1 MAEAQQVKVVEQVQG
16 QFRLSLAQ
24 SAVARVD
31 IVDIDL
37 VIETKSGERLILA
50 GAALDSTGDKPP
62 GVMFTD
68 GLVSSAQLFAS
79 VAQVQSP
86 SVPVPAM
93 TSLSEFEVQKTKGP
107 RSFVTSGEPNGEAS
121 AANQADAAQPSAD
134 VPSNVAPLSAPPPT
148 PIETLLDDAKKKLDG
163 ENNKHGDFSAPPLPI
178 PPQSPPSPPPATP
191 GAATTVPQLPT
202 LQVWFGNYSGSET
215 VGSTVYGAGGTTAS
229 DPRYFSANAPLAAN
243 SAEQIAPEV
252 LTVTGNQTVYV
263 DGVGPLLGTTGS
275 VNANATSYYSKVFV
289 ARVVGTFNKAGSM
302 TISGLP
308 LGFSLVS
315 LSAAFTVVNTVA
327 ATASSAGVWTITLAD
342 PTQAIT
348 SFPLKLIYPTTASA
362 SLITLDFA
370 ESVYYSG
377 ANYDLHQKVVIQV
390 KEVHSSADLNVTA
403 TDPNDATKTV
413 AVNILPSNGVPNL
426 VYAQGSHNTIY
437 GGMADD
443 TMVSLGAA
451 NTFDGGGGI
460 NTVDFSR
467 DATSHTINLATN
479 ANHGGYAEGSVLTN
493 ISVIRAGSGGDTIT
507 GNASTSTTIYGGSG
521 NDVMAGGSA
530 GDVFVGG
537 GGRDTVTY
545 AASAAVA
552 IDQTGG
558 GRSSGD
564 ASGDSYSGIATLVG
578 SAFTDT
584 FIGGTAA
591 GSATMDGNGGSDW
604 VDYEFVSVVNNR
616 GVTVNLNDSTAN
628 SGGAINDRLVNIENI
643 KGTTGNDLFYAS
655 TEANSFVGN
664 GGTDTVSY
672 DGQTAMTIDQVSGR
686 GLGTGAASGD
696 SYDGIATIVGSTGN
710 DTFVG
715 GTGAGSAVM
724 DGAAGNNWVS
734 YNYAGSSS
742 VTINLSTGTNSGAA
756 SNDRLVNVANVYGS
770 GGNDLFVA
778 DSRANS
784 FVGGGGVDVVRYDG
798 LTAVTVDQTG
808 GNLGTG
814 AASGDSFSGI
824 ATIVGGS
831 GNDTF
836 VGGTA
841 SGSATMDGSSGDN
854 WVTYQNA
861 TGPVTLDLTGGFANG
876 GAAQY
881 DHLVNVENVTGS
893 SAADLFYAD
902 AAVNSFVGGGG
913 QDTVSYAGDS
923 SGGLTIDLTGR
934 GYGSGYASGDSYSGI
949 AAVIGSSGNDTFI
962 GGIGSGLGTM
972 DGAAGSDW
980 VDYDYVEVVYG
991 RGVTVDLTN
1000 SANNAGGASKDRLLN
1015 IENIKGT
1022 GGNDLFYAS
1031 SDTNSFIGNGGTDIV
1046 SYARDSSGGLVLDQT
1061 GRGLGTGYASGDSYT
1076 GIATLV
1082 GGAGNDTFIGGT
1094 AAGSATMDGAGGT
1107 NWISYQYPGSSGVT
1121 VNLTTGVNGGAA
1133 GNDHF
1138 VNIENVQ
1145 GSSGNDTFFADAA
1158 ANSFVGGGGT
1168 DVVSYAGLTAV
1179 TVDQTGGNRG
1189 TGAASGDSYGG
1200 IATIVGGSGNDT
1212 FVGGTAAGSATMDG
1226 AGGSNWVTY
1235 QNATGSATLDL
1246 SGGTAN
1252 GGAALNDRLLN
1263 IANIVASSHGDTLT
1277 GNSAD
1282 NSFISG
1288 AGADSIEGGGGR
1300 DTVDYS
1306 ADANSHTIDLA
1317 SNANHGGSAE
1327 GDTLTNIDVVIGGN
1341 GGDTLTGNAAA
1352 STTLIGGTG
1361 NDLLAGGSAADYFN
1375 GGAGADVVTYAGLGA
1390 ATIDQT
1396 AGNHGTGA
1404 ASGDL
1409 YVNVETIVGS
1419 SGVDT
1424 FVGGTASGSATMDGG
1439 GGRDWIDYEYL
1450 AVGVGVTVNLASGTT
1465 SGAVTNDHF
1474 VNIENVYGSVNND
1487 IFIANGLGNTFN
1499 GGGGSDWVSY
1509 AQNGGTAVTIDLY
1522 NHLSSGG
1529 ASNDS
1534 LIAIQNL
1541 IGSTGNDTFYADSN
1555 NNSFIGGGGADIVS
1569 YSNSTVDLIVD
1580 QTQSGIAT
1588 GLARGDAYSGIAT
1601 IIGGS
1606 LSDTFIGG
1614 TASGSATMDGAGGEN
1629 WVSYLNATSGA
1640 TVNLATGVNAGSA
1653 LNDHFVNVK
1662 NIVAS
1667 AYGDRLTGD
1676 SNNNT
1681 FVAGAGADTFTG
1693 GGGIDV
1699 VSYAQSRDP
1708 LVIDQAGYGRGT
1720 SAAAGDA
1727 YAGIATIIGSTSVDT
1742 FIGGT
1747 AAGSATMFGG
1757 GGSDWISYQYLA
1769 GGIGA
1774 TVDLLNNSN
1783 NSGAAANDQTN
1794 GIENVVGSAYAD
1806 LFYADG
1812 EINSFI
1818 GGTGNDVVSYV
1829 RSGVLT
1835 GMVIDQTGGG
1845 HATGFAGNDYYNS
1858 IETISG
1864 SQYDDTFIGGT
1875 ASVLATMDGGVGSD
1889 WVDYQY
1895 VAGAS
1900 GVTIDLTDSLNNGG
1914 AAANDRLTNVEN
1926 IRGTANADL
1935 FYASAS
1941 ANSFV
1946 GNGGLDTVSY
1956 ARAGSAVTV
1965 DQTTGNH
1972 GSGYASG
1979 DSFSGIATIV
1989 GSAAADTFI
1998 GGTASVLAT
2007 MDGATGSDWVDYRY
2021 VSGASGVTIDLTDS
2035 LNNGGAAANDRLTN
2049 VENITGTANADLF
2062 YASASANSFVGNGGT
2077 DIVSYARAGSAA
2089 TIDQTSGNHGS
2100 GYASGDSFSG
2110 IATIVGSAAADTF
2123 VGGTGAGSAT
2133 MDGGSGS
2140 DWADYRYLSGG
2151 VGVTVNLFTHV
2162 NGGAAS
2168 NDKLTS
2174 IENVYGSIYADTFV
2188 ADGTGNSFVG
2198 NGGADWVSYAS
2209 LTDTSQGATVD
2220 LSNNANNAGS
2230 AALDRLSN
2238 VENIIGSGG
2247 NDKLVGDA
2255 LSNTFV
2261 GGLGS
2266 DSFDGGSGGLDVV
2279 TYASST
2285 AGLSIDLTG
2294 GGHGTLEAQGDS
2306 FVRIATI
2313 VGSAQADTFMSGTGT
2328 ASVTMSGGGGTDWV
2342 SYQYATG
2349 AATVDLTYN
2358 GTTSL
2363 NGGAALY
2370 DHLIGIENLRG
2381 STYND
2386 TFFADSVANSIIG
2399 GGGTDIVSYARG
2411 SAMTI
2416 DLTGGGRSTG
2426 YASGDSLSGIATV
2439 IGSSGG
2445 DTFIG
2450 GTASGAPTMVGGGGT
2465 DWITYQYATSA
2476 ATLDLTATSAN
2487 GGSAQY
2493 DHVGGIENVRGSTY
2507 NDTFFADS
2515 VANSIIGGGGTDIVS
2530 YARGSAMT
2538 IDLTGGGRSTGY
2550 ASGDSLS
2557 GIATV
2562 IGSSGG
2568 DTFIGDTF
2576 IGGTA
2581 SGAPTMVGGGGTDW
2595 ITYQYAASAA
2605 TLDLTA
2611 TSANGGSAAN
2621 DHVGG
2626 IENVRG
2632 STYNDTFFAD
2642 SVANSFI
2649 GGGGTDIVSYARTA
2663 TATVIDQTG
2672 GGNGTLYASGDSYS
2686 GIATI
2691 VGGTGND
2698 TFIGG
2703 TASGSATMSGGGG
2716 TDWVSYQYAA
2726 SGATVDLTYNNTASL
2741 NGGSAANDH
2750 LIGIRSI
2757 RGSAYNDTFY
2767 ADSNANSFVGGGGT
2781 DIVSYA
2787 RGTAMTINL
2796 TGTSRSTGY
2805 ASGDSYNGI
2814 ATVIGSSG
2822 GDTFIGG
2829 TSSGSAVMSGG
2840 GGTDWVTYQYA
2851 TGGKATVNLATGSN
2865 GGTAANDRLSGIEN
2879 IVASNQGDV
2888 LTGNANANSFI
2899 SGGGADTIDGGSGID
2914 TVSYTLDS
2922 GTVHTINL
2930 ANNAANSGGY
2940 AAGDVLSNIE
2950 VVIGGNS
2957 GDTITGNSASTTTII
2972 GGTGNDLFFGGSAA
2986 DSFSGGT
2993 GNDTVSYNND
3003 SSGAGLTISL
3013 TNTAN
3018 SSGYAQGDSY
3028 TGVETIVGTGFDDT
3042 FIGGTAT
3049 GSATMDGAVGSDWI
3063 SYAGLAAATV
3073 YLGGTN
3079 AGSALYDKLV
3089 NIENILGS
3097 GNADVLTG
3105 STATNIINAGAGD
3118 DTIFGSGGSDS
3129 LDGGAGSHDIVDYSQ
3144 NSTGAANDR
3153 AVTVYLGGFDEVG
3166 NNSTSHSVT
3175 VPGGYTGYGL
3185 NDLAVSNTV
3194 VADYYANIED
3204 VRGGGGNDILIGTTG
3219 INTIYGGAGNDTLGG
3234 GGGGDRLDGGSGT
3247 DTVTYAWE
3255 SVGVSVYLAGTTQTG
3270 AAVAGLSLPSGYTG
3284 GGFDN
3289 GKTDYY
3295 ASIENV
3301 TGSAHKDII
3310 VGSSGDNVITGYGGA
3325 DTIYGMGGNDTFIGG
3340 LGSEYIDGGSGT
3352 DKIDYSTASGGVSV
3366 DLASNYASSIGG
3378 VSFTDSLVNIE
3389 NIAGSTSGNNVLG
3402 GNSLNNTIWGGTGS
3416 DTLWGGG
3423 GTADVLYGGT
3433 GNDTFFGGVGTETL
3447 NGEIGNDTVDYS
3459 RSTSGVSIDLTTGV
3473 GTNIGGTT
3481 FLDTLI
3487 SVEAIT
3493 GSNQGDQISGNGT
3506 NWNIHGGSGND
3517 TFNLS
3522 AINTLDGGAG
3532 IDSLIYTGNN
3542 FGSVIFNVTN
3552 IESIDIRNNAHGD
3565 GYAIES
3571 QSIIDILGSSSS
3583 HTLDFTIDTGD
3594 SFSVSNSGTQ
3604 DAVWNATNS
3613 TWTVY
3618 SDNTHTTQLAQ
3629 LQLHQG

>member
-1 MAEAQQVKVVEQVQG
+1 MAEAQQVKVIESVQG
-16 QFRLSLAQ
+16 QFRLNLAQ

-50 GAALDSTGDKPP
+50 GAALDSTSDKPP

-68 GLVSSAQLFAS
+68 GLVSSTQLFAL
-79 VAQVQSP
+79 VAQVESP

-93 TSLSEFEVQKTKGP
+93 TSLSEYEAQKTKGP
-107 RSFVTSGEPNGEAS
+107 RSFVTSGEPNGEADAAS
-121 AANQADAAQPSAD
+121 AADSAPPAAD
-134 VPSNVAPLSAPPPT
+134 VPSDVAPLSSPPPT
-148 PIETLLDDAKKKLDG
+148 TVETLLDDAKKQLDG
-163 ENNKHGDFSAPPLPI
+163 ETSKHGDFSSPPQPI
-178 PPQSPPSPPPATP
+178 PPQSPPSSPPATP

-229 DPRYFSANAPLAAN
+229 DPRNFSANAPLAAN
-243 SAEQIAPEV
+243 SSEQIAPEV

-275 VNANATSYYSKVFV
+275 VDANATNYYSKVFV
-289 ARVVGTFNKAGSM
+289 ARIVGTFNKAGSM
-302 TISGLP
+302 TITGLP

-327 ATASSAGVWTITLAD
+327 ATATSAGVWTITLVD
-342 PTQAIT
+342 STEAIT

-362 SLITLDFA
+362 SQITLDFA

-390 KEVHSSADLNVTA
+390 KEVHSAADLDVTA
-403 TDPNDATKTV
+403 PDPNDSTKTV
-413 AVNILPSNGVPNL
+413 AVDILPSNGVPNL
-426 VYAQGSHNTIY
+426 VYVQGSHNTIY
-437 GGMADD
+437 GGIADD
-443 TMVSLGAA
+443 TMVSQGAA

-460 NTVDFSR
+460 NTVDFSG

-521 NDVMAGGSA
+521 NDLMAGGSA

-545 AASAAVA
+545 AASAAVTV
-552 IDQTGG
+552 DQTGG

-564 ASGDSYSGIATLVG
+564 ALGDSYSGIATLVG
-578 SAFTDT
+578 SGVADT
-584 FIGGTAA
+584 FIGGTSA

-604 VDYEFVSVVNNR
+604 VDYTYVSVANNR

-628 SGGAINDRLVNIENI
+628 SGGAISDRLVNIENI
-643 KGTTGNDLFYAS
+643 KGSTGNDLFYAS

-672 DGQTAMTIDQVSGR
+672 TGPTAVTIDQVSGR
-686 GLGTGAASGD
+686 GRGTGAASGD
-696 SYDGIATIVGSTGN
+696 SYNGIATIVGSAGN
-710 DTFVG
+710 DTFIG
-715 GTGAGSAVM
+715 GTASGSAVM
-724 DGAAGNNWVS
+724 DGATGNNWVS
-734 YNYAGSSS
+734 YNYTGSSS

-770 GGNDLFVA
+770 DGNDLFIA

-784 FVGGGGVDVVRYDG
+784 FIGGGGVDVVRYDG

-808 GNLGTG
+808 GNRGTG
-814 AASGDSFSGI
+814 AASGDTYGGI

-831 GNDTF
+831 GNDIF

-861 TGPVTLDLTGGFANG
+861 TGPVTLDLTGSFANG

-881 DHLVNVENVTGS
+881 DHLVNVENVAGS

-902 AAVNSFVGGGG
+902 SAVNSFVGGGG

-923 SGGLTIDLTGR
+923 SGGLIIDLTGR

-972 DGAAGSDW
+972 DGATGSDW
-980 VDYDYVEVVYG
+980 VDYEFVEVVYG
-991 RGVTVDLTN
+991 RGVTVDLTD

-1022 GGNDLFYAS
+1022 SGNDLFYAS

-1046 SYARDSSGGLVLDQT
+1046 SYARDSSGTLVLDQT
-1061 GRGLGTGYASGDSYT
+1061 GRGQGTSTASGDSYT

-1082 GGAGNDTFIGGT
+1082 GSAGNDTFIGGT

-1121 VNLTTGVNGGAA
+1121 VNLATGANGGAA
-1133 GNDHF
+1133 SNDHF
-1138 VNIENVQ
+1138 INIENVL

-1189 TGAASGDSYGG
+1189 TGAASGDTYGG
-1200 IATIVGGSGNDT
+1200 IATILGGSGNDT

-1235 QNATGSATLDL
+1235 QNAAGSATLDL
-1246 SGGTAN
+1246 GGGTAN
-1252 GGAALNDRLLN
+1252 GGAALNDRLFN

-1277 GNSAD
+1277 GNGAD

-1288 AGADSIEGGGGR
+1288 AGADTIDGGSGH

-1306 ADANSHTIDLA
+1306 ADASSHTVNLA
-1317 SNANHGGSAE
+1317 SNGNHGGKAE
-1327 GDTLTNIDVVIGGN
+1327 GDRLDNIEVVIGGN
-1341 GGDTLTGNAAA
+1341 SGDTLTGNATA

-1375 GGAGADVVTYAGLGA
+1375 GGAGADVVTYDGLG
-1390 ATIDQT
+1390 TVTVDQT

-1404 ASGDL
+1404 AAGDQ

-1465 SGAVTNDHF
+1465 SGAVTTDRF

-1487 IFIANGLGNTFN
+1487 VFIASGLGNTFN

-1509 AQNGGTAVTIDLY
+1509 AQNGGIAVTIDLY

-1541 IGSTGNDTFYADSN
+1541 IGSTNRDTFYADGN
-1555 NNSFIGGGGADIVS
+1555 TNSFIGGGGADIVS
-1569 YSNSTVDLIVD
+1569 YSNSTVDLIID

-1588 GLARGDAYSGIAT
+1588 GLARGDGYSGIAT
-1601 IIGGS
+1601 IVGGS

-1614 TASGSATMDGAGGEN
+1614 TASGSATMDGSGGEN

-1653 LNDHFVNVK
+1653 LYDHFVNVK

-1681 FVAGAGADTFTG
+1681 FFAGAGADTFTG

-1699 VSYAQSRDP
+1699 VSYSQSRDS

-1727 YAGIATIIGSTSVDT
+1727 YSGIATIIGSTAVDT

-1747 AAGSATMFGG
+1747 AAGSATMFSG
-1757 GGSDWISYQYLA
+1757 GGSDWINYQYLT
-1769 GGIGA
+1769 GGTGA

-1783 NSGAAANDQTN
+1783 NSGAAANDRTN
-1794 GIENVVGSAYAD
+1794 GIENVIGSAYAD

-1812 EINSFI
+1812 ETNSFI

-1845 HATGFAGNDYYNS
+1845 HATGFAGNDYYSS

-1875 ASVLATMDGGVGSD
+1875 AAVLATMDGGVGSD

-1895 VAGAS
+1895 VTGAS
-1900 GVTIDLTDSLNNGG
+1900 GVTVDLTNSLNNGG
-1914 AAANDRLTNVEN
+1914 AAGNDRLTNVEN

-1935 FYASAS
+1935 FYASAA

-1946 GNGGLDTVSY
+1946 GNGGTDTVSY

-1965 DQTTGNH
+1965 DQTSGNH

-1979 DSFSGIATIV
+1979 DSFDGIATII

-2021 VSGASGVTIDLTDS
+2021 VSGASGVTVDLTDS
-2035 LNNGGAAANDRLTN
+2035 LNNGGAAVNDRLAN
-2049 VENITGTANADLF
+2049 VENITGTTNADLF
-2062 YASASANSFVGNGGT
+2062 YASSAANSFVGNGGT
-2077 DIVSYARAGSAA
+2077 DIVSYARAGAA
-2089 TIDQTSGNHGS
+2089 VTVDQTSGNHGS
-2100 GYASGDSFSG
+2100 GYASGDSFNG
-2110 IATIVGSAAADTF
+2110 IATIVGSTAADTF
-2123 VGGTGAGSAT
+2123 IGGTGASSAT

-2174 IENVYGSIYADTFV
+2174 IENVYGSIYSDTFV

-2198 NGGADWVSYAS
+2198 NGGTDWVSYAS
-2209 LTDTSQGATVD
+2209 LTDTSHGATVD

-2247 NDKLVGDA
+2247 NDKLIGDA
-2255 LSNTFV
+2255 LNNTFI

-2294 GGHGTLEAQGDS
+2294 GGYGTLEAQGDS

-2349 AATVDLTYN
+2349 AATIDLTYN

-2363 NGGAALY
+2363 NGGSALY
-2370 DHLIGIENLRG
+2370 DHLIGIENVRG

-2386 TFFADSVANSIIG
+2386 MVFADSSANSIIG

-2411 SAMTI
+2411 TAMTI

-2439 IGSSGG
+2439 IGSSGN

-2450 GTASGAPTMVGGGGT
+2450 GTATGSSTMSGGGGT

-2493 DHVGGIENVRGSTY
+2493 DHVSGIENVRGSTY
-2507 NDTFFADS
+2507 SDTFFADS
-2515 VANSIIGGGGTDIVS
+2515 VANSFIGGGGTDIVS

-2538 IDLTGGGRSTGY
+2538 IDLTGGGRSTGF
-2550 ASGDSLS
+2550 ASGDSWS

-2562 IGSSGG
+2562 IGSSGN
-2568 DTFIGDTF
+2568 DTF

-2581 SGAPTMVGGGGTDW
+2581 TGSSTMAGGGGTDW
-2595 ITYQYAASAA
+2595 ITYQYATSAA

-2611 TSANGGSAAN
+2611 TSANGGSAQY
-2621 DHVGG
+2621 DHVSG

-2663 TATVIDQTG
+2663 AATVIDQTS
-2672 GGNGTLYASGDSYS
+2672 GNHGSGYASGDTYS

-2691 VGGTGND
+2691 IGGTGND

-2716 TDWVSYQYAA
+2716 TDWVSYQYAT
-2726 SGATVDLTYNNTASL
+2726 SGATVDLTYNNTTSL
-2741 NGGSAANDH
+2741 NSGSAANDH
-2750 LIGIRSI
+2750 LIGIKSI

-2767 ADSNANSFVGGGGT
+2767 ADSNANSFIGGGGT

-2787 RGTAMTINL
+2787 HGTAMTINL
-2796 TGTSRSTGY
+2796 GGTNRSTGL
-2805 ASGDSYNGI
+2805 ASGDSYSGI

-2865 GGTAANDRLSGIEN
+2865 GGTAANDRLSGVEN

-2888 LTGNANANSFI
+2888 LTGNGNANSFI

-2914 TVSYTLDS
+2914 TVSYTFNS

-2957 GDTITGNSASTTTII
+2957 GDTITGNSSSTTTII
-2972 GGTGNDLFFGGSAA
+2972 GGTGNDLFFGGSVG
-2986 DSFSGGT
+2986 DSFSGGNGT
-2993 GNDTVSYNND
+2993 DTVSYNND
-3003 SSGAGLTISL
+3003 SSGVGLTISL

-3028 TGVETIVGTGFDDT
+3028 TSIETIIGTGFDDT
-3042 FIGGTAT
+3042 FIGGTAS

-3073 YLGGTN
+3073 SLGGGTN
-3079 AGSALYDKLV
+3079 AGSAQYDKLV

-3105 STATNIINAGAGD
+3105 STATNTINAGAGD

-3129 LDGGAGSHDIVDYSQ
+3129 IDGGVGSHDIIDYSV
-3144 NSTGAANDR
+3144 NAAGAANDR

-3166 NNSTSHSVT
+3166 NNSSSHSVT
-3175 VPGGYTGYGL
+3175 MPAGYTGYGL
-3185 NDLAVSNTV
+3185 NDLAVANTV

-3219 INTIYGGAGNDTLGG
+3219 INTIYGGSGNDTLGG
-3234 GGGGDRLDGGSGT
+3234 GGGGDRLDGGGGT

-3255 SVGVSVYLAGTTQTG
+3255 SFGVSVYLGGTTQTG
-3270 AAVAGLSLPSGYTG
+3270 AAVGGLSLPTGYTG

-3289 GKTDYY
+3289 GKVDYY

-3301 TGSAHKDII
+3301 VGSANKDFI

-3325 DTIYGMGGNDTFIGG
+3325 DTIYGMGGNDTIFGG
-3340 LGSEYIDGGSGT
+3340 LGSESIDGGSGT
-3352 DKIDYSTASGGVSV
+3352 DTINYSTASGGVSV
-3366 DLASNYASSIGG
+3366 DLNLATNNATSIGG
-3378 VSFTDSLVNIE
+3378 VSFTDTLVSIE
-3389 NIAGSTSGNNVLG
+3389 NIVGSTSGNNVLG
-3402 GNSLNNTIWGGTGS
+3402 GNTFNNTIWGGTGS

-3459 RSTSGVSIDLTTGV
+3459 SSTSGISIDLTTGV
-3473 GTNIGGTT
+3473 GINLGGTT
-3481 FLDTLI
+3481 FHDTLVSI
-3487 SVEAIT
+3487 EAIT

-3506 NWNIHGGSGND
+3506 NRNIHGGGGDD
-3517 TFNLS
+3517 TFTLS
-3522 AINTLDGGAG
+3522 GIGSLDGGAG
-3532 IDSLIYTGNN
+3532 IDSLIYTGSDYGPL
-3542 FGSVIFNVTN
+3542 FFNVTN
-3552 IESIDIRNNAHGD
+3552 IESVDIRNGNHGD
-3565 GYAIES
+3565 GYSVSSES
-3571 QSIIDILGSSSS
+3571 IVNILGSSSS
-3583 HTLDFTIDTGD
+3583 RTLDFTIDTGD
-3594 SFSVSNSGTQ
+3594 SFTLSSGGGQ
-3604 DAVWNATNS
+3604 DVVHTGNTY
-3613 TWTVY
+3613 TIY
-3618 SDNTHTTQLAQ
+3618 SDNSHATQLAQ